1 MAESFDSVD
10 TGLAGAEVATEGAA
24 ALAREASETL
34 DRLADAMDLSIFGAQ
49 PLAPLAEDFA
59 EVADQSAAVADSLD
73 EVGASLSEVRSD
85 AVLIAEELD
94 GLADELDELQ
104 ERRARRRAAVPA
116 AVRDPAPR
124 LDRGAGGRGAP
135 HRREPAPGPITAPR
149 LIAIGS
155 RAAQKR
161 SSRSSTV
168 SPPALGVRAGSTGS

>member
-59 EVADQSAAVADSLD
+59 EVADQSAAVAHSLD

-85 AVLIAEELD
+85 AVLIAEELN
-94 GLADELDELQ
+94 GLADELDEL
-104 ERRARRRAAVPA
+104 RNAAHAAEPLSLLPFVILLLAWITVPA
-116 AVRDPAPR
+116 VGALLIGAS
-124 LDRGAGGRGAP
+124 LLRG
-135 HRREPAPGPITAPR
+135 
-149 LIAIGS
+149 
-155 RAAQKR
+155 R
-161 SSRSSTV
+161 SLPLT
-168 SPPALGVRAGSTGS
+168 